1 MKNSILILTIII
13 TGCGLNQEEKNK
25 KLQQDLYD
33 EVMVMHDEV
42 MPKISNI
49 LSLEK
54 DLEGGIT
61 ELDSL
66 DPNYSEQVKILK
78 NQIARLQQADESM
91 MQWMRNFEVNQEGWP
106 HDSIMSYL
114 SKEKE
119 RISEVRDQM
128 LGAIK
133 GAEDLVK

>member
-33 EVMVMHDEV
+33 EVMVIHDEV